1 MDLVKLGLWLCSSPF
16 LVLSHYMRLIIRA
29 EHGARTLDDLLK
41 SEEKEY
47 GRKIAKAQK
56 VCPVYAPT
64 AKKETS

>member
-1 MDLVKLGLWLCSSPF
+1 MDLVKPGLLLCQSPIA
-16 LVLSHYMRLIIRA
+16 LECKRTNVYRA

-56 VCPVYAPT
+56 VCPLVSRA
-64 AKKETS
+64 E

>member
-56 VCPVYAPT
+56 VRPVFDPRAM
-64 AKKETS
+64 EGTS